1 MPESSERKVAGSFRD
16 PSGFVF
22 ERGGVLYRQVNRGY
36 QADYDR
42 LMSSG
47 LYARLVADGLLVEHQ
62 EEEWRGGAPGAYKLI
77 RPERVPFISYPYEWC
92 FSQLQDAAL
101 ATLRIQ
107 KTALDFGMTLKDSS
121 AYNLQY
127 VGGRWTL
134 IDTLSFET
142 YQEGAPWAAYGQ
154 YCRHFLAP
162 LTLMATRDHRLSS
175 LLKHHIDGLPLD
187 LAASLLPART
197 RLKTSLLIH
206 LHLHARSQTK
216 HAGAEIKPGAHKKIT
231 RLGLAGLIESLESG
245 TKSLGWKSRSDVWA
259 HYYAETNYSDEAFEA
274 KKRFVVELLD
284 QARPGN
290 VWDLGANVGLF
301 SRLAEERGIPVVSL
315 DFDPASVEANY
326 LECRKK
332 ARKLV
337 LPLVMDLVNPSPRL
351 GWAGAERDSLA
362 DRGPADLAMALALIH
377 HLVIANNVPLED
389 AARYFAKL
397 GRKLIIEFVPKSD
410 SQVRRLLASRADIFP
425 DYTQQGFEG
434 AFAKCFEIERTEPI
448 PGSQRLLYLMR
459 AL

>member
-162 LTLMATRDHRLSS
+162 LTLMATR
-175 LLKHHIDGLPLD
+175 KG
-187 LAASLLPART
+187 
-197 RLKTSLLIH
+197 
-206 LHLHARSQTK
+206 
-216 HAGAEIKPGAHKKIT
+216 
-231 RLGLAGLIESLESG
+231 
-245 TKSLGWKSRSDVWA
+245 
-259 HYYAETNYSDEAFEA
+259 
-274 KKRFVVELLD
+274 
-284 QARPGN
+284 
-290 VWDLGANVGLF
+290 
-301 SRLAEERGIPVVSL
+301 RG
-315 DFDPASVEANY
+315 
-326 LECRKK
+326 
-332 ARKLV
+332 
-337 LPLVMDLVNPSPRL
+337 
-351 GWAGAERDSLA
+351 
-362 DRGPADLAMALALIH
+362 RG
-377 HLVIANNVPLED
+377 
-389 AARYFAKL
+389 
-397 GRKLIIEFVPKSD
+397 GR
-410 SQVRRLLASRADIFP
+410 A
-425 DYTQQGFEG
+425 
-434 AFAKCFEIERTEPI
+434 
-448 PGSQRLLYLMR
+448 
-459 AL
+459 

>member
-1 MPESSERKVAGSFRD
+1 MPPGTHHENLD
-16 PSGFVF
+16 PDPVSL
-22 ERGGVLYRQVNRGY
+22 RGRGLSRHVDSRNR
-36 QADYDR
+36 
-42 LMSSG
+42 
-47 LYARLVADGLLVEHQ
+47 
-62 EEEWRGGAPGAYKLI
+62 RG
-77 RPERVPFISYPYEWC
+77 
-92 FSQLQDAAL
+92 
-101 ATLRIQ
+101 
-107 KTALDFGMTLKDSS
+107 
-121 AYNLQY
+121 
-127 VGGRWTL
+127 
-134 IDTLSFET
+134 
-142 YQEGAPWAAYGQ
+142 
-154 YCRHFLAP
+154 
-162 LTLMATRDHRLSS
+162 
-175 LLKHHIDGLPLD
+175 
-187 LAASLLPART
+187 
-197 RLKTSLLIH
+197 
-206 LHLHARSQTK
+206 
-216 HAGAEIKPGAHKKIT
+216 
-231 RLGLAGLIESLESG
+231 
-245 TKSLGWKSRSDVWA
+245 
-259 HYYAETNYSDEAFEA
+259 NYSDEAFEA

-448 PGSQRLLYLMR
+448 PGSQRFLYLMR

>member
-1 MPESSERKVAGSFRD
+1 MPEGSERRVAGSFRD

-22 ERGGVLYRQVNRGY
+22 ERDGVLRRQVNRGY
-36 QADYDR
+36 QAHYDR

-47 LYARLVADGLLVEHQ
+47 LYDKLVGNGLLVAH
-62 EEEWRGGAPGAYKLI
+62 EEEPAGEAPGAYKRI

-107 KTALDFGMTLKDSS
+107 KTALDFGMTLKDAS

-127 VGGRWTL
+127 FEGRWVL

-142 YQEGAPWAAYGQ
+142 YAEGEPWAAYGQ

-162 LTLMATRDHRLSS
+162 LTLMATRDYRLSS

-187 LAASLLPART
+187 LVASLLPART
-197 RLKTSLLIH
+197 RLKPSLLIH
-206 LHLHARSQTK
+206 LHLHARSQSR
-216 HAGAEIKPGAHKKIT
+216 HAEAQIKPGAHKKMSK
-231 RLGLAGLIESLESG
+231 LGLMGLIDSLESG
-245 TKSLGWKSRSDVWA
+245 TKSLSWKSHSDVWA
-259 HYYAETNYSDEAFEA
+259 HYYAETNYSDDAFEA
-274 KKRFVVELLD
+274 KKQLVTEFLD
-284 QARPGN
+284 QAAAAD

-301 SRLAEERGIPVVSL
+301 SRLAEERGIRTVSL

-326 LECRKK
+326 LECRKEG
-332 ARKLV
+332 RKLV

-351 GWAGAERDSLA
+351 GWAGAERESLA

-377 HLVIANNVPLED
+377 HLVIANNVPLVD
-389 AARYFAKL
+389 AARYFARL

-410 SQVRRLLASRADIFP
+410 SQVRRLLASRVDIFP
-425 DYTQQGFEG
+425 DYTQEGFEQ
-434 AFAKCFEIERTEPI
+434 AFRGCFGIERREPI
-448 PGSQRLLYLMR
+448 RGSERRLYLMR

>member
-1 MPESSERKVAGSFRD
+1 MPEGSERRVAGSFRD

-22 ERGGVLYRQVNRGY
+22 ERDGVLRRQVNRGY
-36 QADYDR
+36 QAHYDR

-47 LYARLVADGLLVEHQ
+47 LYDKLVANGLLVAH
-62 EEEWRGGAPGAYKLI
+62 EEEPAGEAPGAYKLI

-107 KTALDFGMTLKDSS
+107 KTALDFGMTLKDAS

-127 VGGRWTL
+127 FEGRWVL

-142 YQEGAPWAAYGQ
+142 YAEREPWWAYGQ

-162 LTLMATRDHRLSS
+162 LTLMAMRDYRLSS
-175 LLKHHIDGLPLD
+175 LLKHYIDGLPLD
-187 LAASLLPART
+187 LVASLLPART
-197 RLKTSLLIH
+197 RLKPSLLIH
-206 LHLHARSQTK
+206 LHLHARSQSK
-216 HAGAEIKPGAHKKIT
+216 HAEAQIKPGAHKKMS
-231 RLGLAGLIESLESG
+231 RLGLTGLIDSLESG

-259 HYYAETNYSDEAFEA
+259 HYYAETNYSDDAFEA
-274 KKRFVVELLD
+274 KKQLVGEFLD
-284 QARPGN
+284 QAAPAD

-301 SRLAEERGIPVVSL
+301 SRLAEERGIPTVSL

-326 LECRKK
+326 LECRKEG
-332 ARKLV
+332 RKLV

-351 GWAGAERDSLA
+351 GWAGAERESLA
-362 DRGPADLAMALALIH
+362 DRGPTDLAMALALIH
-377 HLVIANNVPLED
+377 HLVIANNVPLVD
-389 AARYFAKL
+389 AARYFARL

-410 SQVRRLLASRADIFP
+410 SQVRRLLASRVDIFP
-425 DYTQQGFEG
+425 DYTQEGFEE
-434 AFAKCFEIERTEPI
+434 AFRGCFEIERREPI
-448 PGSQRLLYLMR
+448 RGSERHLYLMR
-459 AL
+459 VL